1 VAFVIGVPPQVGSLA
16 LSRTPIAIHPQPVIA
31 PVAAPEL
38 KVTTLPLGPAPVLP
52 PAPPAGGW
60 VLPPPE
66 VPPVLG
72 FSVPLLPQEL
82 AKITKALQTAT
93 EVKAKLVLI
102 IVLFLAFMS
111 PSRLVFAYSI
121 TERPQMGKTI

>member
-1 VAFVIGVPPQVGSLA
+1 
-16 LSRTPIAIHPQPVIA
+16 
-31 PVAAPEL
+31 
-38 KVTTLPLGPAPVLP
+38 
-52 PAPPAGGW
+52 